1 MNQRYTFDD
10 FLKEHVGSVTLY
22 TKATCGISHLVDDIV
37 QETFIR
43 AWRYYPTL
51 RAEYSSR
58 SWIIS
63 ICRNTIIDM
72 AKKWPNHV
80 DIEQSEQ
87 ADSFDAFRENDL
99 ISLMKAIS
107 HEQREVLVLCGLL
120 GYDYETAA
128 EVIRVPVGTIRSRLA
143 RAREAMSV
151 LLADS
156 ARVDETGT
164 N

>member
-1 MNQRYTFDD
+1 MPQRYTFND
-10 FLKEHVGSVTLY
+10 FLKEHVGTVTLY
-22 TKATCGISHLVDDIV
+22 TKATCGIHHLVDDIV

-51 RAEYSSR
+51 RAESSSR

-72 AKKWPNHV
+72 SKKWPPH
-80 DIEQSEQ
+80 DEIEQSEL
-87 ADSFDAFRENDL
+87 ADSFDAFHQNDL
-99 ISLMKAIS
+99 LSLMQSIS
-107 HEQREVLVLCGLL
+107 SDQREVLVLCGLL

-128 EVIRVPVGTIRSRLA
+128 EIVHVPVGTVRSRLA
-143 RAREAMSV
+143 RARDAMAV
-151 LLADS
+151 LLDES

-164 N
+164 T

>member
-1 MNQRYTFDD
+1 MTQPYTFDD

-51 RAEYSSR
+51 RAESSSR

-72 AKKWPNHV
+72 AKKWPNHA
-80 DIEQSEQ
+80 DIEHADR
-87 ADSFDAFRENDL
+87 ADSFDPFHQNDL
-99 ISLMKAIS
+99 ISLMQAIS

-128 EVIRVPVGTIRSRLA
+128 EIIRVPVGTIRSRLA
-143 RAREAMSV
+143 RARDAMSV
-151 LLADS
+151 LLDES
-156 ARVDETGT
+156 VRVDETGT

>member
-1 MNQRYTFDD
+1 M
-10 FLKEHVGSVTLY
+10 
-22 TKATCGISHLVDDIV
+22 
-37 QETFIR
+37 
-43 AWRYYPTL
+43 
-51 RAEYSSR
+51 SR
-58 SWIIS
+58 
-63 ICRNTIIDM
+63 
-72 AKKWPNHV
+72 KWPHHAA
-80 DIEQSEQ
+80 IEQSEH

-99 ISLMKAIS
+99 ISLMQAIS

-128 EVIRVPVGTIRSRLA
+128 EVIHVPVGTVRSRLA

-151 LLADS
+151 LLAES

>member
-1 MNQRYTFDD
+1 MPKRHTFDD

-22 TKATCGISHLVDDIV
+22 ARATCSIQHLVDDVV

-51 RAEYSSR
+51 RAESSSR

-72 AKKWPNHV
+72 SKKWPNHA

-87 ADSFDAFRENDL
+87 ADAHDEFRQSDL
-99 ISLMKAIS
+99 ISLMQAIS
-107 HEQREVLVLCGLL
+107 HDHREVLVLCGLL

-128 EVIRVPVGTIRSRLA
+128 EVIRVPVGTVRSRLA

-151 LLADS
+151 VLAET

>member
-1 MNQRYTFDD
+1 MPQPYSFDD
-10 FLKEHVGSVTLY
+10 FLKEHIGSVTLY

-51 RAEYSSR
+51 RAESSSR

-72 AKKWPNHV
+72 TKKWPNHA
-80 DIEQSEQ
+80 DIEQTEQ
-87 ADSFDAFRENDL
+87 TDVFDAYGQNDL
-99 ISLMKAIS
+99 IGMMQAIS

-128 EVIRVPVGTIRSRLA
+128 TIIRVPIGTIRSRLA
-143 RAREAMSV
+143 RARDAMSA
-151 LLADS
+151 LLAES
-156 ARVDETGT
+156 AQNDITGT